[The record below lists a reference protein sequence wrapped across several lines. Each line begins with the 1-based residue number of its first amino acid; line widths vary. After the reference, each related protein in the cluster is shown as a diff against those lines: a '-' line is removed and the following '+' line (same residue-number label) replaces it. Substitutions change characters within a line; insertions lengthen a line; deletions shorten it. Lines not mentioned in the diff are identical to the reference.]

1 MKLGDKVEFSIS
13 LTKTNMPF
21 YDLEELT
28 PEQKKDL
35 EEDGYL
41 VYRRWQERKHE
52 TKQGIICGKRK
63 ITTKVILEEVEDP
76 YRGWHLFP
84 SISKEE
90 TIYLVAT
97 GLNGFYRVKEQDLF
111 KVVES

>member
-1 MKLGDKVEFSIS
+1 MKLGDKVEFNVS
-13 LTKTNMPF
+13 LKRTNMPG

-28 PEQKKDL
+28 PEQKEFL
-35 EEDGYL
+35 EENNCL
-41 VYRRWQERKHE
+41 VYRRWQERKHD

-84 SISKEE
+84 SISKEK